1 MRQAIPTYQKVQPK
15 LTTVRLSQ
23 TAIES
28 NTDCKTNIKTTMM
41 KNKLFVLALFL
52 LAFSF
57 LYAAQ
62 NKNGYGKKAHATETV
77 SNGIIHPVMFPLD
90 AFE

>member
-1 MRQAIPTYQKVQPK
+1 MRQAMITHQKVQPK
-15 LTTVRLSQ
+15 LTTVRLCQ
-23 TAIES
+23 TAILS

-62 NKNGYGKKAHATETV
+62 NKNSHSKKAQTTG
-77 SNGIIHPVMFPLD
+77 SKNYGMIHPVMFPLD